1 MPLLV
6 RSSSRKETTN
16 QQQQEAVDVH
26 RLIPRTDTSRSGDL
40 RRRNLKRVPHQSCHN
55 GNGTEMPLTTTAP
68 VQSPIS
74 LCQRSTAF
82 KDGVQPLEFF
92 GHWDGRGKAKI
103 VNNGAS
109 AMRDIR
115 YEEES

>member
-1 MPLLV
+1 
-6 RSSSRKETTN
+6 
-16 QQQQEAVDVH
+16 
-26 RLIPRTDTSRSGDL
+26 
-40 RRRNLKRVPHQSCHN
+40 
-55 GNGTEMPLTTTAP
+55 MPLTTTAP

-109 AMRDIR
+109 AMVSSLRSYLFLLLLRIIKLRFR
-115 YEEES
+115 YNYGFGSA